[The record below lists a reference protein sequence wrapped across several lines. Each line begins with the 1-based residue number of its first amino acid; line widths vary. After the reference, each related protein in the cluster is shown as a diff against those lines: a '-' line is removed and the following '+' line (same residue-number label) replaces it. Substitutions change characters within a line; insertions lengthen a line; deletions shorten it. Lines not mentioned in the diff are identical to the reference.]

1 MDFRAGLEEATAPAL
16 RGSATGSAYALI
28 VGALD
33 LSAFSAGE
41 RQRLRRARSRTLVRK
56 ALGFSRGHSRGT
68 AGAAIRAHKRSEV
81 PAVETGDAAW
91 ALEMTEAVKRSIP
104 A

>member
-33 LSAFSAGE
+33 LSAFSAGQ
-41 RQRLRRARSRTLVRK
+41 RQRLRRVQEQNSGPEKRLVFR
-56 ALGFSRGHSRGT
+56 AAIQGEPPT
-68 AGAAIRAHKRSEV
+68 ASTAIRA
-81 PAVETGDAAW
+81 PAVW
-91 ALEMTEAVKRSIP
+91 RSAIVRGRAIGQLP
-104 A
+104 T

>member
-33 LSAFSAGE
+33 LSAFSAGQ
-41 RQRLRRARSRTLVRK
+41 RQRLRRVQEQNSGPEKRLVFR
-56 ALGFSRGHSRGT
+56 AAIQGEPPSAST
-68 AGAAIRAHKRSEV
+68 STAIRA
-81 PAVETGDAAW
+81 PAVW
-91 ALEMTEAVKRSIP
+91 RSAIVRGRAIGQP
-104 A
+104 T